1 MNERQ
6 RTGGRT
12 THPARFRQAVELLQA
27 IVTGSEP
34 ADAVIDRYFRAHRNM
49 GSHDRA
55 RAAETVYGCLRRL
68 RCLETMAGVGDPG
81 RGPVSDPSAPPER
94 RREAVPVV
102 VGAYLLLHGGWDA
115 PTLQQA
121 GLASDASS
129 LLHTLETAD
138 PDTLP
143 LEVRV
148 SLPDGLAAPL
158 RLQFEEGEL
167 LALAEAINRPAP
179 VDLRVNT
186 LRAGREEVAGLLASE
201 GYPCTA
207 TPLSPWGLRRQERG
221 PLFNTRAFRGGLFEL
236 QDEGSQLI
244 AALVVPAAGERVV
257 DYCAG
262 SGGKTLHLGALMG
275 GKGTLLAC
283 DVSPRRLD
291 RLGPRLRRS
300 GLGTVQTV
308 VLDPAGR
315 ARLKRMRGMADAVL
329 VDAPCS
335 GSGTLR
341 RSPDIKWRSLDLTHL
356 RREQGGILTEAARLV
371 RPGGRLVYA
380 TCSLLAVENQEVVAD
395 FLADHPDF
403 RRSPAA
409 EALSACGIDGA
420 GLVSPEGD
428 LQLLPHRHG
437 TDGFYGAVMVR
448 EG

>member
-1 MNERQ
+1 M
-6 RTGGRT
+6 
-12 THPARFRQAVELLQA
+12 
-27 IVTGSEP
+27 
-34 ADAVIDRYFRAHRNM
+34 DRYFRSHRNM
-49 GSHDRA
+49 GSRDRA
-55 RAAETVYGCLRRL
+55 SAAETVYGCLRRL
-68 RCLETMAGVGDPG
+68 RCLEAMAGLGEPS
-81 RGPVSDPSAPPER
+81 VSDPAAPPDR

-121 GLASDASS
+121 GLDSDASA
-129 LLHTLETAD
+129 LLHTLQAAD

-143 LEVRV
+143 FEVRV

-158 RLQFEEGEL
+158 RLQFEEVEL
-167 LALAEAINRPAP
+167 LALAEALNGPAP

-186 LRAGREEVAGLLASE
+186 LRARREEVAGLLASE
-201 GYPCTA
+201 GFPCTP
-207 TPLSPWGLRRQERG
+207 TPLSPWGLRRPERG

-283 DVSPRRLD
+283 DISPRRLE

-300 GLGTVQTV
+300 GLGNVQTV
-308 VLDPAGR
+308 VLDSAGR
-315 ARLKRMRGMADAVL
+315 TRMKRLRGMADAVL

-341 RSPDIKWRSLDLTHL
+341 RNPDIKWRNLDLARL
-356 RREQGGILTEAARLV
+356 QREQSGILAGAARLV
-371 RPGGRLVYA
+371 RPGGRLIYA
-380 TCSLLAVENQEVVAD
+380 TCSLLVAENQEVVAG
-395 FLADHPDF
+395 FLADQTGF
-403 RRSPAA
+403 RRFPAA
-409 EALSACGIDGA
+409 DALSACGVGWE
-420 GLVSPEGD
+420 GLVDREGD

-437 TDGFYGAVMVR
+437 TDGFYGAVLVK

>member
-1 MNERQ
+1 MNGCEH
-6 RTGGRT
+6 TGGRR

-27 IVTGSEP
+27 VVTGSEP
-34 ADAVIDRYFRAHRNM
+34 ADAVMDRYFREHRNM
-49 GSHDRA
+49 GSRDRA
-55 RAAETVYGCLRRL
+55 CAAETVYGCLRRL
-68 RCLETMAGVGDPG
+68 RYLEAAAGVGSPG
-81 RGPVSDPSAPPER
+81 RGVVSDPAAPASR
-94 RREAVPVV
+94 RVEAVPVV
-102 VGAYLLLHGGWDA
+102 VGAHLLLSGGWDA

-121 GLASDASS
+121 GFPSDAQT
-129 LLHTLETAD
+129 LLRALEAAD
-138 PDTLP
+138 PDSLP

-148 SLPDGLAAPL
+148 SLPDWLAASLL
-158 RLQFEEGEL
+158 REFEEGEF
-167 LALAEAINRPAP
+167 LALAEALNRPAP

-201 GYPCTA
+201 GYPGTP
-207 TPLSPWGLRRQERG
+207 TPLSPWGLRRSERG

-283 DVSPRRLD
+283 DVSSRRLD
-291 RLGPRLRRS
+291 RLSPRLRRS
-300 GLGTVQTV
+300 GLGNVQTV

-315 ARLKRMRGMADAVL
+315 ARLKHLGGRADAVL

-341 RSPDIKWRSLDLTHL
+341 RSPDIKWRNLDLTRL
-356 RREQGGILTEAARLV
+356 VREQSWILAGAARLV

-380 TCSLLAVENQEVVAD
+380 TCSLLAAENQEVVAA
-395 FLADHPDF
+395 FLATHPDF
-403 RRSPAA
+403 RRSPSA
-409 EALSACGIDGA
+409 EALSAWGIA
-420 GLVSPEGD
+420 WEGLVDREGD
-428 LQLLPHRHG
+428 LRLLPHRHG
-437 TDGFYGAVMVR
+437 TDGFYGAVLVR
-448 EG
+448 A